1 MPSELC
7 FPDKKCN
14 FCSFDQKFNAAA
26 ENDKTAKEFYEEIAK
41 KNRNLFLPKKI
52 ELKPQTPKKNVNVPE
67 DAFFAL
73 HWRDKPIPFAL
84 CNIDECKS
92 LITYKKSGKNG
103 LYTHIEMHAN
113 TKPINRKKRKI
124 TETPFDQLTFKK
136 KMSLVLA
143 LKMIGNNKISA
154 FKTTSDGMIDTYQAI
169 LAAAGVELPKEDIA
183 ESRRTIMK
191 TVNEFAEKIRETIK
205 QEIKGKFVTIV
216 HDDSRSSTG
225 MGECIRAV
233 TACFVKNGKYQ
244 RRFLHLEYNE
254 GKDSQSIADTIKKV
268 AEMYGIENYQIAA
281 DGASVNLSAANKLK
295 VIQNICWSHSVHNIV
310 KATFEAMHQYPGF
323 KKFWSIF
330 EKFLEKSS
338 RRHINSVL
346 AGEDNFVKIPT
357 HSKTRWLSRR
367 DCLAAVV
374 KNWEII
380 QKKKTVLGLKDDEW
394 NIFND
399 LDLFKDLLSLVETS
413 TQCLLKF
420 EKQQVTSSQT
430 VLPTLTKWLFK
441 MELFRMD
448 AQKTNFGR
456 LLAEEIIKKIDLYTF
471 GQAGSKIK
479 PRLTATHVIQAAMYP
494 DNFFLAKLKSKMTSK
509 VEAIGGDSQIDSA
522 NEAIE
527 QRYNR
532 IYDRLWPDLKSAY
545 DRISNRLDLEN
556 SDESSDSELD
566 WSNMG
571 TLSQEQKNLISKQF
585 KKKNDDKMY
594 FQLKAEFK
602 KFKSF
607 IKEYRNWDD
616 NLTGEGNFTSLI
628 RSFKA
633 FKIGNEDHHM
643 LFWSMNEIKL
653 AFPLLHE
660 IVHETIHV
668 PASNAAVESLYSHV
682 TEIKNFKRSKLSS
695 KNLDDILALFYS
707 DLYMENP
714 LTNFFKSHVN
724 K

>member
-1 MPSELC
+1 M
-7 FPDKKCN
+7 K
-14 FCSFDQKFNAAA
+14 
-26 ENDKTAKEFYEEIAK
+26 
-41 KNRNLFLPKKI
+41 PK
-52 ELKPQTPKKNVNVPE
+52 TPKKDVVVPE
-67 DAFFAL
+67 DAFSSL
-73 HWRDKPIPFAL
+73 HWRDKTIPFAL
-84 CNIDECKS
+84 CNIEGCNT
-92 LITYKKSGKNG
+92 LISYKKSGKNG
-103 LYTHIEMHAN
+103 LYTHVEMHAN

-136 KMSLVLA
+136 KMSLILA
-143 LKMIGNNKISA
+143 LKMIGTNKMSA
-154 FKTTSDGMIDTYQAI
+154 FKATSEGMIEAYQAI

-183 ESRRTIMK
+183 ESRKTVMA
-191 TVNEFAEKIRETIK
+191 TVNEFADEIRETIK
-205 QEIKGKFVTIV
+205 QEIKGRFVTIV

-254 GKDSQSIADTIKKV
+254 GKDSQSIADTIKTV
-268 AEMYGIENYQIAA
+268 TEVYGIEHYQIAA
-281 DGASVNLSAANKLK
+281 DGARVNLAAADKLK
-295 VIQNICWSHSVHNIV
+295 VIQSICWSHNTHNIV
-310 KATFEAMHQYPGF
+310 HAAFEAMNQYPGF
-323 KKFWSIF
+323 KKFWSNF

-338 RRHINSVL
+338 RRHINSIL
-346 AGEDNFVKIPT
+346 AGEENFVKIPI
-357 HSKTRWLSRR
+357 HCRTRWLSRR

-380 QKKKTVLGLKDDEW
+380 QTKKSILGLNEDQW

-399 LDLFKDLLSLVETS
+399 LDLLKDLLSLVETS
-413 TQCLLKF
+413 TKCLLKF

-441 MELFRMD
+441 MELFKMD
-448 AQKTNFGR
+448 AEKTNFGR
-456 LLAEEIIKKIDLYTF
+456 LLAAEIIKKIDLYTF
-471 GQAGSKIK
+471 GEAGSRIR

-494 DNFFLAKLKSKMTSK
+494 DNYFLAKLKSKMTSNIK
-509 VEAIGGDSQIDSA
+509 AIGGTSQIDSA

-532 IYDRLWPDLKSAY
+532 INDRLWPDVKAAY
-545 DRISNRLDLEN
+545 DRISNRLDLEI

-566 WSNMG
+566 FSNMG
-571 TLSQEQKNLISKQF
+571 DLSQAQKDQISQQF
-585 KKKNDDKMY
+585 KKKNDDKAY
-594 FQLKAEFK
+594 FQLKTEFK

-607 IKEYRNWDD
+607 IREYRNWSD
-616 NLTGEGNFTSLI
+616 NQTGEGHFTTLI
-628 RSFKA
+628 RCFEA
-633 FKIGNEDHHM
+633 FKIGHEDHHM

-682 TEIKNFKRSKLSS
+682 TEIKNYKRSKLSS

-714 LTNFFKSHVN
+714 LTNFVKSNVN